1 MTVAS
6 NYDPTFGVYCGMSAI
21 LQLIEAA
28 NAEAER
34 LRHMAQTTKRPN
46 VRRMLERDA
55 LEWAYLAATAKTEF
69 GLMK

>member
-1 MTVAS
+1 
-6 NYDPTFGVYCGMSAI
+6 MSAI

-34 LRHMAQTTKRPN
+34 LRHMAQTAKRKN
-46 VRRMLERDA
+46 LKRLLEREA

-69 GLMK
+69 DLLK